1 VNVCV
6 IEDYSFALLAFGLF
20 TFGAASLETA
30 LLSQLHVII
39 IQWQAKRRMWT
50 LKLLSLNVHGIRLLE
65 KKESFVYESFKAN
78 H

>member
-6 IEDYSFALLAFGLF
+6 IEDYSFELLAFGLF

-30 LLSQLHVII
+30 LLSQLII

-50 LKLLSLNVHGIRLLE
+50 LKLLSLNVRGIRLLE
-65 KKESFVYESFKAN
+65 KKRKFCLSG
-78 H
+78 